1 MKDISNLSERAQY
14 DYLLVQQALKGS
26 QSAFED
32 LFLRYKDTVYF
43 MLVRMIGNQSDAED
57 LTFEAF
63 AKAFR
68 KIDKYSSKYAFSTWL
83 FKIASNNCI
92 DFIRKKKGIII
103 SVDLLNEETNLPI
116 INLISDSLNPE
127 QAIIREQKN
136 EMMRKQVSRL
146 KERYRRLIELRY
158 FREYSY
164 DEIVQEMNIPLGT
177 VKAQLFRAKYLL
189 FEKLRSTDVVPDNKV
204 NKRTGA

>member
-1 MKDISNLSERAQY
+1 MKDISNLSERAQH
-14 DYLLVQQALKGS
+14 DYMLIQSALQGS

-32 LFLRYKDTVYF
+32 LFLRYKDTVYY
-43 MLVRMIGNQSDAED
+43 MLVKMIGNHSDAED

-68 KIDKYSSKYAFSTWL
+68 KIDKYSSQYAFSTWL

-92 DFIRKKKGIII
+92 DFIRKKKGVII
-103 SVDLLNEETNLPI
+103 SVDMLNEETNVPI
-116 INLISDSLNPE
+116 ISLKSENLNPE
-127 QAIIREQKN
+127 QTFIRNQNN
-136 EMMRKQVSRL
+136 EIMRTHVSRL
-146 KERYRRLIELRY
+146 KDRYRKLIELRY

-189 FEKLRSTDVVPDNKV
+189 FEKLRNTDVGPEGKIMH
-204 NKRTGA
+204 KRRK